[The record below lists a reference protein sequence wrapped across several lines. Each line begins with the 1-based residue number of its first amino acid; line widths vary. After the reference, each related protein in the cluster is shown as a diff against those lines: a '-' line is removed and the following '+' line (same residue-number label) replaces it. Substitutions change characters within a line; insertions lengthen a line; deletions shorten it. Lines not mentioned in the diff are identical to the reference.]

1 MKPGTKIDVVTPLER
16 EMLRFR
22 VASRSESGTAYIV
35 DLAAFGCNGR
45 CECDDFKFRKEP
57 KLWAG
62 AHPSDA
68 LRCRHIRLARDYLL
82 DVDVLPRLAAFGN
95 GHKVGAGQHTRAQ
108 RAALR
113 ERT

>member
-1 MKPGTKIDVVTPLER
+1 MSYVI
-16 EMLRFR
+16 
-22 VASRSESGTAYIV
+22 

-45 CECDDFKFRKEP
+45 CECEDFTFRKEP
-57 KLWAG
+57 KLRAG
-62 AHPSDA
+62 AHPSDG
-68 LRCRHIRLARDYLL
+68 LRCWHIRRARDYLL

-113 ERT
+113 EGT